1 MLCSTAE
8 AQNRPDSVIASKPCL
23 LAGTGEP
30 LADGQVVELQAGP
43 GQSDRHDE
51 YRDADEDMRAER
63 RIGIARSPCHLHIDQ
78 RIMRD
83 IKRIGYFAEEFAD
96 GDGFGIRDAASG
108 THRDDQRE
116 DEQDHQRL
124 IDAVEPRCR
133 GIADMGH
140 DQRRRNEQ
148 RTPPES
154 APHPDQCPEARE
166 QQSREEGVQQAR
178 EALKKLEQT
187 QAAYNHAL
195 GVLYLDATTAAPSDT
210 WEGRGKTM
218 EVMSQI
224 TYDLLV
230 NDENDELLSYLE
242 AHADELDAQTKR
254 EVEVLRKSY
263 DQIHRIPAEEY
274 VAYSVLINDAESVWH
289 KAKPED
295 DFAAFAP
302 YLEKIVDYNR
312 KFAGYYHPEMAPY
325 DALLN
330 EYEEG
335 MNVETLD
342 AFFAQLRQTIV
353 PLIEKIRATKQIDDA
368 FLYRHYPVEIQ
379 RKLSDY
385 LMEVM
390 GIDRTHC
397 GIAET
402 EHPFTTNFNNKDVR
416 ITTHYFEDNLV
427 SSMFS
432 VIHEGGHAL
441 YELGADDCY
450 NYTALAGGVSMGIH
464 ESQSRFYENIIGRS
478 PAYVHAVFPKL
489 KELFPEQLAD
499 VDEEMFYRAI
509 NKAEPSLIRTEAD
522 ELTYSLH
529 IMVRYEIEKQ
539 LIGGTL
545 AVKDVPAE
553 WKRLYKQYLGVDVP
567 SDREGCLQDSHWS
580 GGSIGYFPSYALG
593 SAYGAQMLHKMQE
606 EIGDI
611 WPDVAKGDLSKVT
624 DWLRSH
630 IHRYASFKKPGELF
644 ESVCGKF
651 DAKYYTDYLTEKY
664 TKLYGL

>member
-1 MLCSTAE
+1 M
-8 AQNRPDSVIASKPCL
+8 K
-23 LAGTGEP
+23 
-30 LADGQVVELQAGP
+30 
-43 GQSDRHDE
+43 
-51 YRDADEDMRAER
+51 Y
-63 RIGIARSPCHLHIDQ
+63 
-78 RIMRD
+78 
-83 IKRIGYFAEEFAD
+83 
-96 GDGFGIRDAASG
+96 
-108 THRDDQRE
+108 
-116 DEQDHQRL
+116 
-124 IDAVEPRCR
+124 
-133 GIADMGH
+133 
-140 DQRRRNEQ
+140 
-148 RTPPES
+148 ES
-154 APHPDQCPEARE
+154 
-166 QQSREEGVQQAR
+166 VQQAR

-402 EHPFTTNFNNKDVR
+402 EHPFTTNFTTRMCALPPIILRTIWFPPCSPSFTKAATPCMSWGR
-416 ITTHYFEDNLV
+416 TTATITLP
-427 SSMFS
+427 
-432 VIHEGGHAL
+432 
-441 YELGADDCY
+441 
-450 NYTALAGGVSMGIH
+450 
-464 ESQSRFYENIIGRS
+464 S
-478 PAYVHAVFPKL
+478 PAACPWAFT
-489 KELFPEQLAD
+489 
-499 VDEEMFYRAI
+499 RARAGSMRTSS
-509 NKAEPSLIRTEAD
+509 AE
-522 ELTYSLH
+522 
-529 IMVRYEIEKQ
+529 
-539 LIGGTL
+539 
-545 AVKDVPAE
+545 VP
-553 WKRLYKQYLGVDVP
+553 P
-567 SDREGCLQDSHWS
+567 MSTPFS
-580 GGSIGYFPSYALG
+580 
-593 SAYGAQMLHKMQE
+593 
-606 EIGDI
+606 
-611 WPDVAKGDLSKVT
+611 
-624 DWLRSH
+624 RS
-630 IHRYASFKKPGELF
+630 
-644 ESVCGKF
+644 
-651 DAKYYTDYLTEKY
+651 
-664 TKLYGL
+664 

>member
-1 MLCSTAE
+1 M
-8 AQNRPDSVIASKPCL
+8 K
-23 LAGTGEP
+23 
-30 LADGQVVELQAGP
+30 
-43 GQSDRHDE
+43 
-51 YRDADEDMRAER
+51 Y
-63 RIGIARSPCHLHIDQ
+63 
-78 RIMRD
+78 
-83 IKRIGYFAEEFAD
+83 
-96 GDGFGIRDAASG
+96 
-108 THRDDQRE
+108 
-116 DEQDHQRL
+116 
-124 IDAVEPRCR
+124 
-133 GIADMGH
+133 
-140 DQRRRNEQ
+140 
-148 RTPPES
+148 ES
-154 APHPDQCPEARE
+154 
-166 QQSREEGVQQAR
+166 VQQAR

-187 QAAYNHAL
+187 QAAYNHAM
-195 GVLYLDATTAAPSDT
+195 GVLYLDAATAAPSDT

-416 ITTHYFEDNLV
+416 ITTHYFEDNLI

-499 VDEEMFYRAI
+499 VDENMFYRAI

-522 ELTYSLH
+522 ELTYCLH
-529 IMVRYEIEKQ
+529 IMVRYEIERM
-539 LIGGTL
+539 LFAGEAT
-545 AVKDVPAE
+545 AKDIPALWNRFMDE
-553 WKRLYKQYLGVDVP
+553 YLGIPVP
-567 SDREGCLQDSHWS
+567 DDTHGCLQDTHWS
-580 GGSIGYFPSYALG
+580 GGSFGYFPTYALG
-593 SAYGAQMLHKMQE
+593 SAYDAMFVPAMCRDGVDLNGAC
-606 EIGDI
+606 
-611 WPDVAKGDLSKVT
+611 ASGDLAPVRA
-624 DWLRSH
+624 WLGEH
-630 IHRYASFKKPGELF
+630 IWQWGRAKDAPELIKGA
-644 ESVCGKF
+644 CGMAF
-651 DAKYYTDYLTEKY
+651 DARYYCSYLQDKFT
-664 TKLYGL
+664 TLYEL